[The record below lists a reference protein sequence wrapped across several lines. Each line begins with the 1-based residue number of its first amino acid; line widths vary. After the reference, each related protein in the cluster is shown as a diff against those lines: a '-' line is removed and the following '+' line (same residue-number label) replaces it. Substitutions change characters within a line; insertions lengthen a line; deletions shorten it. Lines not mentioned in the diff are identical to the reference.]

1 MTWANGLTALRLSA
15 APFAAWTVAA
25 GCWDLAL
32 ALLALAVVS
41 DALDGPLA
49 RRCGQSSAWGG
60 LFDHGSD
67 CAFVTLTLG
76 GLAAGG
82 WVPWPLVVLIPAAFL
97 QYAFD
102 SRALAGRPLRGS
114 ALGRI
119 NGLCYFALA
128 AAIIVRQALEL
139 DWPPPPLVETV
150 AWMLAA
156 STAISMGERLIRL
169 RRQAP

>member
-1 MTWANGLTALRLSA
+1 MIWANGLTALRLAA
-15 APFAAWTVAA
+15 APFAAWTVAT
-25 GCWDLAL
+25 GRWNLAL
-32 ALLALAVVS
+32 ALFALAVVS

-49 RRCGQSSAWGG
+49 RRFGQPSSWGG

-82 WVPWPLVVLIPAAFL
+82 WLPWPPVVLIPAAFL

-128 AAIIVRQALEL
+128 GAVIVRQALAL
-139 DWPPPPLVETV
+139 GWPPPGLLEAV

-156 STAISMGERLIRL
+156 STAISMGERLIRS
-169 RRQAP
+169 RGRAP